1 MKKKTVGEVSVE
13 LNQKTADNIS
23 VLEQQEGMQQEY
35 IKNLE
40 EVSRKALH
48 KYGSDNTFF
57 IEVITKKEPLMQ
69 NVLRNY
75 FIERTTCPTPN
86 YDQSVFM
93 YEPKKERIVYLW
105 TIPCRD
111 ACIHLLEN
119 TTVIHKDEE
128 QLLRNVKLFE
138 SGYLFQWCKELNK
151 ELPDSPLLS

>member
-13 LNQKTADNIS
+13 LSQKTPENIP
-23 VLEQQEGMQQEY
+23 VLEQQEGMQEDY

-40 EVSRKALH
+40 EVARKAQK
-48 KYGSDNTFF
+48 KYGSDKQFF
-57 IEVITKKEPLMQ
+57 IEVITKREPLMP

-86 YDQSVFM
+86 YDQSVFRYNPRTEQIM
-93 YEPKKERIVYLW
+93 YMW

-119 TTVIHKDEE
+119 QTVIHKGEE
-128 QLLRNVKLFE
+128 ELLKNVLYFNSGSLFKL
-138 SGYLFQWCKELNK
+138 CKELNK
-151 ELPDSPLLS
+151 EQSDSPLLI